1 MDSSFRTISAGGRR
15 LAFPSAAVTA
25 ALVLAACG
33 SSSATTTSTGHLP
46 SPAQADQVL
55 RFTDC
60 VRSHGVPDV
69 PDPGTRGWKA
79 VLGSQAPAVLAA
91 ERTCER
97 LMPGAMPTRQS
108 QTQTQT
114 PGQIAAILAFAGC
127 IRNHG
132 FPKFPDPT
140 STGELT
146 HAMVSAAGIDVRQPA
161 AMRAADACVSITH
174 GVITKTAVARF
185 IAGQ

>member
-1 MDSSFRTISAGGRR
+1 MDSSLRTISAGGRR

-25 ALVLAACG
+25 ALALAACG
-33 SSSATTTSTGHLP
+33 SSSATTTSTGHVP

-69 PDPGTRGWKA
+69 PDPGTRGWKD
-79 VLGSQAPAVLAA
+79 VLGSQAPAVRVA
-91 ERTCER
+91 ERTCGR
-97 LMPGAMPTRQS
+97 LVHGAMPTSQR

-132 FPKFPDPT
+132 FPTFPDPT

-146 HAMVSAAGIDVRQPA
+146 HAMVAAAGINVHQPA
-161 AMRAADACVSITH
+161 AMQAANACVSVTH

>member
-1 MDSSFRTISAGGRR
+1 MHPALRTISARRRR
-15 LAFPSAAVTA
+15 LAIPPAAVTA
-25 ALVLAACG
+25 ALALAACG
-33 SSSATTTSTGHLP
+33 SSSPTTTSTGRLP
-46 SPAQADQVL
+46 SPAQTAQVL

-60 VRSHGVPDV
+60 VRSHGVPNV
-69 PDPGTRGWKA
+69 PDPGTPGWKA
-79 VLGSQAPAVLAA
+79 ALGSQAPAMLAA

-97 LMPGAMPTRQS
+97 HVPGAMPTSQS

-132 FPKFPDPT
+132 FPTFPDPT

-146 HAMVSAAGIDVRQPA
+146 HAMVAAARINVRQPA
-161 AMRAADACVSITH
+161 AMQAADACVSVTH
-174 GVITKTAVARF
+174 GVITKTAVAKF

>member
-1 MDSSFRTISAGGRR
+1 MDPSLWTISARGRR
-15 LAFPSAAVTA
+15 LAISSAVVTA
-25 ALVLAACG
+25 ALALAACG
-33 SSSATTTSTGHLP
+33 ASSATTTSTGHIP
-46 SPAQADQVL
+46 SPAQTAQVL
-55 RFTDC
+55 RFADC
-60 VRSHGVPDV
+60 VRSHGVPAV

-91 ERTCER
+91 ESTCER
-97 LMPGAMPTRQS
+97 LVPGAMPTSQS

-114 PGQIAAILAFAGC
+114 PGQFAAILAFADC
-127 IRNHG
+127 IRHHG

-146 HAMVSAAGIDVRQPA
+146 HAMVAAAGINVRQPA
-161 AMRAADACVSITH
+161 ATQAANGCVSVTH
-174 GVITKTAVARF
+174 GVITKTAVAKF

>member
-1 MDSSFRTISAGGRR
+1 MDPALRTISPRGRQ
-15 LAFPSAAVTA
+15 LGFTSAAVTA
-25 ALVLAACG
+25 ALALTACG
-33 SSSATTTSTGHLP
+33 SSSPTTTATGHLP
-46 SPAQADQVL
+46 GPAQTDQVL

-60 VRSHGVPDV
+60 LRSHGVPNV

-79 VLGSQAPAVLAA
+79 ALGSQAPAVLAA
-91 ERTCER
+91 ERTCAR
-97 LMPGAMPTRQS
+97 LVPGVMPTSHS

-132 FPKFPDPT
+132 FPTFPDPT

-161 AMRAADACVSITH
+161 AMQAADACVSVTH
-174 GVITKTAVARF
+174 GVITKAAVAHF